1 MTQPAVFLDRD
12 GTLIEDVGYPT
23 RPEQI
28 RILGG
33 VARALARLAEAG
45 YRLIVVTNQSS
56 IARGLLT
63 EEELNQFHQALDEQ
77 LELLGARLDAYYSC
91 PHHPD
96 PSQVNRPDLAVIC
109 DCRKPR
115 PGLILQAAEDLDLDL
130 GASWTVGDSWRDV
143 AAGQAAG
150 TRTIKLPSPP
160 GSNDPRPADV
170 APPTAEAA
178 DLDAAALFILEHQQA
193 PPAAPPAQTAPPQ
206 QVEEPPAIT
215 AHLPEAGTGAPAPA
229 TEESP
234 PPVPAAAP
242 HLPGAVTSPR
252 REAGDE
258 VPVGAPSP
266 GAPLLMQ
273 EAGPGAPL
281 LTQEA
286 GTGAPSLAPEAG
298 TGAPA
303 PATEESAPAPA
314 APAARPASDSRPPL
328 LARALALGAEPGP
341 RPARGRDAAAPGP
354 PEPTAALL
362 REMLAELRRLER
374 ARHPPSLSLLRLL
387 AYIVQAGAVAC
398 ALFALVGP
406 ERTTFLLVAI
416 LLLLTGLTLLVLERR
431 S

>member
-1 MTQPAVFLDRD
+1 VKQVTQPAVFLDRD

-33 VARALARLAEAG
+33 VARALTRLAEAG
-45 YRLIVVTNQSS
+45 YRLIVVTNQSG

-63 EEELNQFHQALDEQ
+63 EEELNRFHQALDEQ

-96 PSQVNRPDLAVIC
+96 PAQVNRADLAVVC

-115 PGLILQAAEDLDLDL
+115 PGLILQAAEDLGLDL

-143 AAGQAAG
+143 AAGHAAG

-170 APPTAEAA
+170 APATAEAA
-178 DLDAAALFILEHQQA
+178 DLDAAALFILEHQ
-193 PPAAPPAQTAPPQ
+193 
-206 QVEEPPAIT
+206 
-215 AHLPEAGTGAPAPA
+215 PAPTA
-229 TEESP
+229 QLRE
-234 PPVPAAAP
+234 
-242 HLPGAVTSPR
+242 AVTSPR
-252 REAGDE
+252 REAGGE
-258 VPVGAPSP
+258 IPAGAPSP
-266 GAPLLMQ
+266 GAPHGDPLLTQ
-273 EAGPGAPL
+273 GASHDTPS

-286 GTGAPSLAPEAG
+286 GTGAPSLAEEASHGHPLLTQGASHDTPSLAEEAG
-298 TGAPA
+298 PGVPA
-303 PATEESAPAPA
+303 PATEESPPPAPAPP
-314 APAARPASDSRPPL
+314 APAPPARPASDARPPL

-341 RPARGRDAAAPGP
+341 RPAHGRDAAA

-398 ALFALVGP
+398 VIFALVGADQ
-406 ERTTFLLVAI
+406 TTFLLVAV
-416 LLLLTGLTLLVLERR
+416 LLLLAGLTLLVLERR

>member
-1 MTQPAVFLDRD
+1 VTQPAVFLDRD

-45 YRLIVVTNQSS
+45 YRLIVVTNQSG

-63 EEELNQFHQALDEQ
+63 EEELNRFHQALDEQ

-96 PSQVNRPDLAVIC
+96 PSQVNRADLAVVC

-115 PGLILQAAEDLDLDL
+115 PGLTLQAAEDLGLDL

-160 GSNDPRPADV
+160 GASDPRPADV
-170 APPTAEAA
+170 SPPTAEAA

-193 PPAAPPAQTAPPQ
+193 PPAAPPAQTAPPPQ
-206 QVEEPPAIT
+206 QEEPPAIT
-215 AHLPEAGTGAPAPA
+215 PHLAASAGAAL
-229 TEESP
+229 
-234 PPVPAAAP
+234 AAAAGP
-242 HLPGAVTSPR
+242 EAVTSPGR
-252 REAGDE
+252 QAADE
-258 VPVGAPSP
+258 VQAGAPS
-266 GAPLLMQ
+266 
-273 EAGPGAPL
+273 PGAPL

-286 GTGAPSLAPEAG
+286 GHGGPSLAQEAG
-298 TGAPA
+298 ASAPT
-303 PATEESAPAPA
+303 PATEESAAAPEAQPA
-314 APAARPASDSRPPL
+314 ADSRPPL

-341 RPARGRDAAAPGP
+341 RPARGRDAAVPGS
-354 PEPTAALL
+354 PEATAALL

-398 ALFALVGP
+398 AVFALVGP
-406 ERTTFLLVAI
+406 ERTTFLLVAV

>member
-1 MTQPAVFLDRD
+1 MTQPAVFFDRD

-33 VARALARLAEAG
+33 VARALDRLAGAG
-45 YRLIVVTNQSS
+45 YRLIVVTNQSG

-63 EEELNQFHQALDEQ
+63 EDELNRFHGALDEQ

-96 PSQVNRPDLAVIC
+96 PSQANRPDLAVVC

-115 PGLILQAAEDLDLDL
+115 PGLILQAAEDLGLDL

-143 AAGQAAG
+143 AAGRAAG
-150 TRTIKLPSPP
+150 TRTIKLPPPP

-170 APPTAEAA
+170 SPPTAEAA
-178 DLDAAALFILEHQQA
+178 DLDGAALFILEHQQA
-193 PPAAPPAQTAPPQ
+193 PPAPAAKTAPPEAEQ
-206 QVEEPPAIT
+206 PPAM
-215 AHLPEAGTGAPAPA
+215 PE
-229 TEESP
+229 
-234 PPVPAAAP
+234 
-242 HLPGAVTSPR
+242 AVTSPR

-258 VPVGAPSP
+258 IPAGAPSP
-266 GAPLLMQ
+266 GAPLLTPGASPGTPSFAQ
-273 EAGPGAPL
+273 EAGPGAPSLAQQAGPGVPL
-281 LTQEA
+281 LTQGA
-286 GTGAPSLAPEAG
+286 SPGAPSLAQQAVD
-298 TGAPA
+298 GAASLAPGA
-303 PATEESAPAPA
+303 DIGVPTPATEESPPAP
-314 APAARPASDSRPPL
+314 PARPASDSRPPL
-328 LARALALGAEPGP
+328 LARALALGTDPGP
-341 RPARGRDAAAPGP
+341 RPARGRDAAAPD
-354 PEPTAALL
+354 PTAALL

-398 ALFALVGP
+398 VIFALVGADQ
-406 ERTTFLLVAI
+406 TTFLLVAV
-416 LLLLTGLTLLVLERR
+416 LLLLAGLTLLVLERR

>member
-33 VARALARLAEAG
+33 VAPALARLAQAG
-45 YRLIVVTNQSS
+45 YRLIVVSNQSG

-63 EEELNQFHQALDEQ
+63 EEQLNRFHQALDEQ

-96 PSQVNRPDLAVIC
+96 PSQVNRADLAVVC

-115 PGLILQAAEDLDLDL
+115 PGLILQAAEDLGLDL

-160 GSNDPRPADV
+160 GASDPRPADV
-170 APPTAEAA
+170 SPPTAEAA
-178 DLDAAALFILEHQQA
+178 DLDAAALFILEHQHA
-193 PPAAPPAQTAPPQ
+193 PPAAPPAQTAPLQ

-215 AHLPEAGTGAPAPA
+215 PHLPEAVTSPRRKAGDEVPVDAQSPGAPLLTQGAGHGASSLTQEAGAPLLTQGAGHGAPSLAEEAGTGAPSLAEEAGAGAPAPA

-234 PPVPAAAP
+234 PAPAAP
-242 HLPGAVTSPR
+242 
-252 REAGDE
+252 
-258 VPVGAPSP
+258 
-266 GAPLLMQ
+266 
-273 EAGPGAPL
+273 
-281 LTQEA
+281 
-286 GTGAPSLAPEAG
+286 
-298 TGAPA
+298 
-303 PATEESAPAPA
+303 PA
-314 APAARPASDSRPPL
+314 APAAPASDSRPPL
-328 LARALALGAEPGP
+328 LARALALGAEPGS

-354 PEPTAALL
+354 PEATAALL

-398 ALFALVGP
+398 AVFALVGP

>member
-1 MTQPAVFLDRD
+1 VKKVTQPAVFLDRD

-33 VARALARLAEAG
+33 VAPALARLAQAG
-45 YRLIVVTNQSS
+45 YRLIVVTNQSG

-63 EEELNQFHQALDEQ
+63 EEELNRFHQALDEQ

-96 PSQVNRPDLAVIC
+96 PSQVNRPDLAVVC

-115 PGLILQAAEDLDLDL
+115 PGLILQAAEDLGLDL

-150 TRTIKLPSPP
+150 TRTIKLPPPP
-160 GSNDPRPADV
+160 GIDDPRPADV
-170 APPTAEAA
+170 APSTAEAA

-193 PPAAPPAQTAPPQ
+193 PPAPAAQTAPP

-215 AHLPEAGTGAPAPA
+215 PHLPEAGTGAPAPA
-229 TEESP
+229 TEELP
-234 PPVPAAAP
+234 PPAPAPAP
-242 HLPGAVTSPR
+242 HLPEAVTGPG
-252 REAGDE
+252 REAGE
-258 VPVGAPSP
+258 ETPVGALS
-266 GAPLLMQ
+266 
-273 EAGPGAPL
+273 PGAPL

-286 GTGAPSLAPEAG
+286 GAGAPSLTQEAGPGAPSLAPEAG
-298 TGAPA
+298 TGASA
-303 PATEESAPAPA
+303 QATEESPA
-314 APAARPASDSRPPL
+314 APPARPASDSRPPL
-328 LARALALGAEPGP
+328 LARALTLGTEPGP

-398 ALFALVGP
+398 VVFALVGP
-406 ERTTFLLVAI
+406 DRTTFLLVAI
-416 LLLLTGLTLLVLERR
+416 ILLLAGLTLLVLERR